1 MTAKLVDTPSGNS
14 LAELQGRKNKIVIID
29 DEKDFAEAAAWEVE
43 DAGYETVLIVE
54 GSFKEIDNLVSQI
67 SEDVYGVL
75 CDQRLRKSGF
85 ANFDGSDLVATLYDR
100 KIPAILNTQFYE
112 VDKDVPIRKHRH
124 KIPVLL
130 SKSDLDESTIKA
142 GIETCLSE
150 FNGSFSNSRK
160 PYRNIVRLIDFDEKY
175 KEDTVDVIIPSWKPD
190 IPVSLPLS
198 LICEWIVDFQPERGI
213 RLIANVNSGAE
224 NPEDLYFTNFE
235 LAPEP
240 EQIDGIS

>member
-1 MTAKLVDTPSGNS
+1 MTDKLVDRSDENS
-14 LAELQGRKNKIVIID
+14 LTRLQRGKNKIVIID
-29 DEKDFAEAAAWEVE
+29 DEKDFAEIAAWKVE
-43 DAGYETVLIVE
+43 DAGYQPVLIFE
-54 GSFKEIDNLVSQI
+54 GSFKEINELVSQI

-112 VDKDVPIRKHRH
+112 MDKDVPIRKHRH

-142 GIETCLSE
+142 GMETCLSE
-150 FNGSFSNSRK
+150 FNGKFLSSRK
-160 PYRNIVRLIDFDEKY
+160 PYRNIVRLIDFDDKY
-175 KEDTVDVIIPSWKPD
+175 KEDIVDVIIPSWKPD

-198 LICEWIVDFQPERGI
+198 LIREWILDFQPKRGI

-235 LAPEP
+235 IAPEP